1 MRQRK
6 HRILMWTAIFSLF
19 MIIIIIG
26 AAAFVATLDWNR
38 AKPYVTAAVSKATG
52 RTFAID
58 GDLRVDFGW
67 ISRVQASGMRFE
79 NASWSKH
86 PEMAEVG
93 LLDVQLNVQE
103 LFKWR
108 FVFPSVNISGLKV
121 FLEKNR
127 EGQGNWE
134 LGGPSAEDA
143 VPEKRTEFPLIEKLV
158 INDSTLQ
165 FDNQGTNAQLEVK
178 LTRAEAEGFWE
189 QPVKLEADGY
199 YQKQPMKLS
208 LDGGSYQSLRQ
219 PKEPY
224 PLKIQLAAGK
234 LQANIK
240 GNLIEPLAMKG
251 EDVTLDLQGDDL
263 ANLYPLLRLVFP
275 STPPYRLKG
284 RLIHEGDVW
293 SFSNFSG
300 RVGGSDLSGNI
311 RVDLGPTPHVM
322 KADLVSS
329 MLDFKDLAGFVG
341 GDPKNGKSEND
352 STKQSKAANPEE
364 NDRIF
369 PDQRIDLEKLRTMD
383 ADVRLRA
390 RKILAPNLP
399 IDDLNGR
406 MTLSDGV
413 LSFTPATFGAANGRI
428 EIYSTFDGSKQLPS
442 VNIDTR
448 FRQLDL
454 KRFLGNS
461 SFAEKTLGPI
471 GGRIRLSGTGDSF
484 RQLMATS
491 SGNSFL
497 IMSGG
502 EISEMLLELAG
513 LDVAGA
519 VKVLVRGDK
528 PVPIRCGLLDLQGK
542 DGQMGVQ
549 GLVFDSGNT
558 VIFGE
563 GNIDLRDEK
572 VNIVLTPVPKDFSPF
587 SLRSFI
593 RVNGRFKN
601 ISVFPDPIKTGTE
614 SLLAKVFNV
623 FMMLAM
629 SPLQPRDL
637 ATGRDVNCDALIAQ
651 VQEKDP
657 HAVVPLRQMAAAPS
671 PRSYQRRENEV
682 DKSDDEADHI
692 RE

>member
-1 MRQRK
+1 
-6 HRILMWTAIFSLF
+6 MWTGIVFLLLF
-19 MIIIIIG
+19 VG
-26 AAAFVATLDWNR
+26 AVAFIATLDWNR
-38 AKPYVTAAVSKATG
+38 AKPYITAAVSKASG
-52 RTFAID
+52 REFAID
-58 GDLRVDFGW
+58 GDLRVDLGW
-67 ISRVQASGMRFE
+67 MSRIQASQIRFE
-79 NASWSKH
+79 NAYWSKH
-86 PEMAEVG
+86 PQMAEVG
-93 LLDVQLNVQE
+93 LVDVKINVRE
-103 LFKWR
+103 LLKWR
-108 FVFPSVNISGLKV
+108 LVLPSVNISGVKV

-127 EGQGNWE
+127 DGRANWE
-134 LGGPSAEDA
+134 FGGPSPEDA
-143 VPEKRTEFPLIEKLV
+143 VVPEERTEFPVIEKLL
-158 INDSTLQ
+158 ISDSTLQ
-165 FDNQGTNAQLEVK
+165 FANHETNAQVELK
-178 LTRAEAEGFWE
+178 LIRAEAEGFWE
-189 QPVKLEADGY
+189 LPVRLKAEGY

-208 LDGGSYQSLRQ
+208 LDGGSYQSLRH

-224 PLKIQLAAGK
+224 PLNINLVAGK
-234 LQANIK
+234 LKANIA

-251 EDVTLDLQGDDL
+251 EDVTLDVQGDDL

-275 STPPYRLKG
+275 STPAYRLKG
-284 RLIHEGDVW
+284 RLVHEGGVW

-341 GDPKNGKSEND
+341 GDPKNSKSD
-352 STKQSKAANPEE
+352 DPTKQSKAANAEE

-369 PDQRIDLEKLRTMD
+369 PDQRFDLEKLRTMD

-399 IDDLNGR
+399 IDDLNAR

-413 LSFTPATFGAANGRI
+413 LSFTPATLGVANGRI

-491 SGNSFL
+491 SGNTFL
-497 IMSGG
+497 LMSGG

-601 ISVFPDPIKTGTE
+601 ISAFPDPIKTGTE

-637 ATGRDVNCDALIAQ
+637 AMGRDVNCDALIAQ

-657 HAVVPLRQMAAAPS
+657 HGVVPSYTQTAAAQ
-671 PRSYQRRENEV
+671 RSAGFDRQRDNDEGKVVNEANHYRE
-682 DKSDDEADHI
+682 
-692 RE
+692 